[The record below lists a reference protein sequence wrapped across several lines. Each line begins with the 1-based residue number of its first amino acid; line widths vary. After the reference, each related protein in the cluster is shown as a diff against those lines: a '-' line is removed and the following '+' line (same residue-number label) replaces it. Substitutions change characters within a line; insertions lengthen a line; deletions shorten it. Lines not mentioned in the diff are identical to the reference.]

1 MFYMDLENDV
11 TVLLLS
17 LAELLEGGL
26 DLGVDGYSRRRLK
39 HSTHC
44 THMQYSWG
52 GLELFANNAV
62 NF

>member
-44 THMQYSWG
+44 THMQYS
-52 GLELFANNAV
+52 
-62 NF
+62 